1 MTDENENLVLEVLK
15 RVQADI
21 AALRSDL
28 VNGQRELGD
37 RMTRLEVRMTAQEQH
52 LATLV
57 LSLPAAHERI
67 DDLTRRVARIE
78 RRLELSD

>member
-1 MTDENENLVLEVLK
+1 MTEETENLVLEVLK

-21 AALRSDL
+21 AVLRSEVSATRRDL
-28 VNGQRELGD
+28 GE

-52 LATLV
+52 LSTLV

-67 DDLTRRVARIE
+67 DDLTRRVERIE
-78 RRLELSD
+78 RRLELSE